1 MTTSPHYFGPADQR
15 LFGCYHASAAA
26 APATVGALLCQ
37 PTGHEYMA
45 CYRTVRQTAVRLAQA
60 GLPALRFDFYG
71 SGDSA
76 GDSSDGLPSRWL
88 RDVTLAAG
96 ELQSRHRGRT
106 ALVGLRLGATL
117 ALESLQDA
125 EPIETRALVLWD
137 PVVDGAA
144 YVEELTALQAERYE
158 SASGGEVL
166 GFPFTD
172 RLRGEL
178 GRLNL
183 LRVQRTAPRVLIVET
198 VASAGIRTLAER
210 LETLG
215 AAVEHRVMAGTALW
229 HEPNKA
235 SVPANVIQSIVA
247 WVRREA

>member
-76 GDSSDGLPSRWL
+76 GESSDGSPSRWL
-88 RDVTLAAG
+88 RDVALAAG
-96 ELQSRHRGRT
+96 ELQSRHPAGT

-117 ALESLQDA
+117 ALEYLQDA
-125 EPIETRALVLWD
+125 KSIEARALVLWD
-137 PVVDGAA
+137 PVVDGKA
-144 YVEELTALQAERYE
+144 YVAELTALQADRGE
-158 SASGGEVL
+158 SAADGEVL

-178 GRLNL
+178 ERLNL
-183 LRVQRTAPRVLIVET
+183 LEVQRTAPRVLIIET
-198 VASAGIRTLAER
+198 VASAGTRTLAER
-210 LETLG
+210 LGALG

-235 SVPANVIQSIVA
+235 SVPASIIQSIVA

>member
-1 MTTSPHYFGPADQR
+1 VTTSPHYFGPADQR

-60 GLPALRFDFYG
+60 GLPA
-71 SGDSA
+71 GDSA
-76 GDSSDGLPSRWL
+76 GESSDGSPSRWL
-88 RDVTLAAG
+88 RDVALAAG
-96 ELQSRHRGRT
+96 ELQSRHPAGT

-117 ALESLQDA
+117 ALEYLQDA
-125 EPIETRALVLWD
+125 KSIEARALVLWD
-137 PVVDGAA
+137 PVVDGEA
-144 YVEELTALQAERYE
+144 YVAELTALQGDRDE
-158 SASGGEVL
+158 SAADGEVL

-178 GRLNL
+178 ERLNL
-183 LRVQRTAPRVLIVET
+183 LEVQRTAPRVLVIET
-198 VASAGIRTLAER
+198 VANAGTRTLAER
-210 LETLG
+210 LGTLG